1 MDQTCTSK
9 QNRRLSNLSGLLLL
23 LLLAGLQSVLSSD
36 GEQPEQG
43 DSDDNRTFSGGVNVT
58 IIGPDYVTLG
68 VPSTVEC
75 DAGCPGCLYS
85 MSLDGQTAQ
94 GQGNV
99 LAFTVN
105 EWVGAVVVSCTAT
118 DEDTQQT
125 ATTTKKLQVLDGPAN
140 ISIAGADLMNPTL
153 SHTYSCHAHCRPSC
167 SYTWRSD
174 HGPWIGGQGNVISI
188 VPQEMNNST
197 VLTCKAT
204 NTVSGLFIAATRRI
218 TVITGPSKVQ
228 IEGPDIVEIAQKYK
242 FMCSAECLP
251 SCRYLSSVDGQTV
264 RGNVIEIR
272 LDHPLKSFTLKC
284 EAQNT
289 ASRRT
294 ATVLKSVQVKG
305 SNGNLSVRPE
315 ETSALL
321 LLAFMMT
328 VALSL

>member
-9 QNRRLSNLSGLLLL
+9 TSRLSNLSRLLLL
-23 LLLAGLQSVLSSD
+23 LFLAGLQSVLSSD
-36 GEQPEQG
+36 GEQPDQG
-43 DSDDNRTFSGGVNVT
+43 ESDDNRGVTVT
-58 IIGPDYVTLG
+58 IIGPDYVTVG

-75 DAGCPGCLYS
+75 DAAGCTGCLYS

-105 EWVGAVVVSCTAT
+105 QWVEALMVSCTAT
-118 DEDTQQT
+118 EEDTGQT

-140 ISIAGADLMNPTL
+140 ISITGAELMNPTV

-188 VPQEMNNST
+188 VPQEMKNST
-197 VLTCKAT
+197 VLTCRAT
-204 NTVSGLFIAATRRI
+204 NSVSGLFVSASRRI

-228 IEGPDIVEIAQKYK
+228 IEGPDLIEIAQKYE
-242 FMCSAECLP
+242 FTCSAECLP

-264 RGNVIEIR
+264 RGNVIEMT
-272 LDHPLKSFTLKC
+272 LDHPLQSVTLKC

-294 ATVLKSVQVKG
+294 ATVFKSVQVKG
-305 SNGNLSVRPE
+305 SNRNRSVRPE

-321 LLAFMMT
+321 LLASMMT
-328 VALSL
+328 VAFSL